1 MFTSPINAFISVHR
15 PLKVNHAP
23 SETRSLTRSP
33 REETMP
39 GLEDDINHSSSK
51 RLRRRGETV
60 LHVRILGYRC
70 DDESAGEPC
79 KWRKSQC
86 ISRPEQQGR
95 HCRMLR
101 FGKKKK
107 RAADLRAAHGVIR
120 IMIFLFDDHTGETV
134 EGGGQG
140 GKLPIYLSAC
150 AVRNTNRAPAGKTST
165 SSCLQDGAIMSHL
178 SPSCAAPASDTCTAR
193 GG

>member
-1 MFTSPINAFISVHR
+1 MKEKSVHQQ
-15 PLKVNHAP
+15 A
-23 SETRSLTRSP
+23 
-33 REETMP
+33 
-39 GLEDDINHSSSK
+39 
-51 RLRRRGETV
+51 
-60 LHVRILGYRC
+60 
-70 DDESAGEPC
+70 
-79 KWRKSQC
+79 
-86 ISRPEQQGR
+86 EQQGR
-95 HCRMLR
+95 HRRMLR
-101 FGKKKK
+101 FGEKKK
-107 RAADLRAAHGVIR
+107 AVDLRAAHSVIR